1 MKNLESSK
9 TKTKYYFFN
18 NHAASP
24 SRHPL
29 ICMIKFFKPAKTARA
44 KKSKRSQKEG
54 KKPKAKE
61 KQMVM
66 KLPNVCLLRVYKKKK
81 FQKK

>member
-1 MKNLESSK
+1 
-9 TKTKYYFFN
+9 
-18 NHAASP
+18 
-24 SRHPL
+24 
-29 ICMIKFFKPAKTARA
+29 MIKFFKPAKTARA